1 MTDGPATRAA
11 WPHAIGLVWVVNA
24 SSPQRLKVERGF
36 ARNIKI
42 LRVWISPQEKNGGIP
57 MSSDTRKYP
66 VCEQAQR
73 MHDVLL
79 VSSFAVWAMLLGFA
93 PVMTYRLLVS

>member
-1 MTDGPATRAA
+1 
-11 WPHAIGLVWVVNA
+11 
-24 SSPQRLKVERGF
+24 
-36 ARNIKI
+36 
-42 LRVWISPQEKNGGIP
+42 
-57 MSSDTRKYP
+57 MSSDNKRYP